1 MSTRVLLIG
10 GYGNFGGLIAR
21 RLSREPGITVII
33 AGRSERKARA
43 AADAMGAEWLAI
55 DVPRTLDAGL
65 DSARPDIVIYTS
77 GPFQTQGYEMAE
89 ACIRHRSHYI
99 DLADGRDFVTNIE
112 RLDETAKAAGVLVVS
127 GASTVPALTS
137 AIVDRYRN
145 EFLTLESI
153 DYGIATAQK
162 NNPGLA
168 TTRSVLSYAGKPFT
182 TLIDGTMKQVY
193 GWQDLRWR
201 KFRGLGWRA
210 LGNCDVPDLAL
221 FPRRY
226 PDLKTIRFQAGLEL
240 AIVHLSLWAL
250 TGIVRIGALSS
261 LAGVAPILLSLSR
274 LFDRIGTDARK

>member
-33 AGRSERKARA
+33 AGRSETKARA

-153 DYGIATAQK
+153 DYGIATAQQ

-182 TLIDGTMKQVY
+182 TLIDAQ
-193 GWQDLRWR
+193 
-201 KFRGLGWRA
+201 
-210 LGNCDVPDLAL
+210 
-221 FPRRY
+221 
-226 PDLKTIRFQAGLEL
+226 
-240 AIVHLSLWAL
+240 
-250 TGIVRIGALSS
+250 
-261 LAGVAPILLSLSR
+261 
-274 LFDRIGTDARK
+274 